1 MKQKILITGG
11 AGLLAVNWALL
22 MRERYNIILGLH
34 NRKISLS
41 GIDTRTIV
49 LNSRDKVLEV
59 LKDIYPQIV
68 IHAAGMTGVEEC
80 ENGPEHAHHVN
91 VELAENVA
99 HVCASL
105 DIPFVHIS
113 TDHLFAGNLPF
124 ATEAS
129 PVSPLNIYART
140 KAEAEARVLNAC
152 PSALVIRTNFFG
164 WGMSY
169 RKSFSDKI
177 ISSLREKK
185 PITLFTNI
193 FYTPIVI
200 EVLVDI
206 THQLLDKKVNG
217 IFNVVGDE
225 RLSKYQFGKIVT
237 ELFHLDHELITAG
250 NTSENPNLIRRPKDM
265 SLSNEKVCHLLGR
278 KLGGAVD
285 HIHRLIDQEKSGFAK
300 LAQSL

>member
-1 MKQKILITGG
+1 MKERILITGG
-11 AGLLAVNWALL
+11 AGLLAVNWALQ
-22 MRERYNIILGLH
+22 MRERYNITLGLH

-49 LNSRDKVLEV
+49 LNNRDTVLEV
-59 LKDIYPQIV
+59 FKDICPQIV

-80 ENGPEHAHHVN
+80 ENDPEHAHNIN
-91 VELAENVA
+91 VGLAENIA

-113 TDHLFAGNLPF
+113 TDHLFAGNLPLS
-124 ATEAS
+124 TETS
-129 PVSPLNIYART
+129 PVSPINIYART
-140 KAEAEARVLNAC
+140 KAEAEARVLKAC
-152 PSALVIRTNFFG
+152 PGALVIRTNFFG

-206 THQLLDKKVNG
+206 THQLLDKEVNG

-237 ELFHLDHELITAG
+237 ELFNLDHELITAG
-250 NTSENPNLIRRPKDM
+250 NTSENRNLIRRPKDM

-278 KLGGAVD
+278 NLGGAAD
-285 HIHRLIDQEKSGFAK
+285 HVHRLIEQEKSGFAK
-300 LAQSL
+300 LTQSL